1 MFKDSGTFDLV
12 IDIFENLIPTI
23 FSNIIDLF
31 QKYKNILKFI
41 ILLIFTIRII
51 YRIYVLEIKE
61 EKVNLHYKLASS
73 VFNLLIVKYVII
85 KELIDKNDK
94 KNKNDRKLN

>member
-1 MFKDSGTFDLV
+1 MFKDSGTFDLI

-31 QKYKNILKFI
+31 KKYKNILKFI
-41 ILLIFTIRII
+41 ILLLFTIRII

-73 VFNLLIVKYVII
+73 IFNLLIVKYILI
-85 KELIDKNDK
+85 KELIEK
-94 KNKNDRKLN
+94 KNKKKK